1 MFRASWLIQLNF
13 FFQFYGSD
21 ALNDIDDSESIN
33 PAAFFTDDV
42 ETNTQLL
49 VLDLYGKEKSYEEY
63 RRTGVHRFQLDIP
76 ELTEELKLVAYYK
89 VSTLKNRYF

>member
-1 MFRASWLIQLNF
+1 M
-13 FFQFYGSD
+13 
-21 ALNDIDDSESIN
+21 NDIDDSESIN